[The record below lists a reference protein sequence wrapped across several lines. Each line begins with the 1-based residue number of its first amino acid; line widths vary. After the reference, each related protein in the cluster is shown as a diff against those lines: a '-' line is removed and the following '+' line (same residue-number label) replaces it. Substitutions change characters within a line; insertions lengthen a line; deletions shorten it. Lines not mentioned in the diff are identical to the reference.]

1 MKVRCVSIFIHP
13 GLTITTNKEK
23 KKNAS
28 SFLVLGGYSK
38 NKENDKVATSYSAK
52 LLFFVEINGKASY
65 VPIEEEF
72 KKKFEQLYVPLNKE
86 QMERIKATMPKEINI
101 KKLDGSL
108 YSLHPYRVEDKDI
121 DEWYARV
128 RKI

>member
-1 MKVRCVSIFIHP
+1 MKARCVSIFIRP
-13 GLTITTNKEK
+13 GLTIMTNKEK
-23 KKNAS
+23 KKDAS

-38 NKENDKVATSYSAK
+38 NKENDKVATSYSAN

-65 VPIEEEF
+65 VTIDEEF
-72 KKKFEQLYVPLNKE
+72 RRKFQQIYAQLNKD

-101 KKLDGSL
+101 KKLDGPL
-108 YSLHPYRVEDKDI
+108 YSLHSYRVEDKDI

-128 RKI
+128 QKI